1 MSSRWNQWEMEAR
14 RGDTRMGLLLR
25 NYKNLERELE
35 GIRDAHAREKASH
48 AFSKNELAATRAAMH
63 DLEQNFEAAE
73 ELLNEGLET
82 KGALEGRL
90 RAETAARVKSEPELA
105 RLREKNEE
113 LVAERSRTEG
123 RFRSCCSA
131 R

>member
-1 MSSRWNQWEMEAR
+1 
-14 RGDTRMGLLLR
+14 
-25 NYKNLERELE
+25 
-35 GIRDAHAREKASH
+35 
-48 AFSKNELAATRAAMH
+48 MH

-113 LVAERSRTEG
+113 LVAEAESNRGKIQELLQRTVKRDHRVEVLTKKLAVAVKRERDVRGGEG
-123 RFRSCCSA
+123 QGGGGSDQG
-131 R
+131 